1 MAVEFSRSSGTSWTC
16 SLIRKKKKEKSQIQ
30 GASFLE
36 KIDTQT
42 RPFHLRVFCLATC
55 EDQ

>member
-1 MAVEFSRSSGTSWTC
+1 MEFSRSSGTSSTC
-16 SLIRKKKKEKSQIQ
+16 SPVRKKKKEKSQTP

-42 RPFHLRVFCLATC
+42 RPFHLRVSCLATC